1 MSDENTGDKQDAAA
15 PVEEALK
22 NERYELLRRLEDS
35 LETPMLVLAFVWLA
49 LLVGE
54 LIWGESL
61 MFEVLGTII
70 WVIFILDFAVAFVL
84 APHKIAYLKNNWLTA
99 LSLLVPALRLF
110 RFSRVFRLFRL
121 ARMGRSLRLL
131 RVVSSL
137 NRSMRALGASLSRRG
152 FGYVLA
158 LTVLV
163 AFTGAAGMYAFENA
177 APGGLKSYGEA
188 LWWTTMVLTT
198 MGSQYW
204 PLTIEGRVLCVFL
217 ALYAFA
223 VFGYVTATLAT
234 FFIGR
239 DAEDDEAE
247 LAGARQLAALR
258 EEMIALRE
266 EIRRTT
272 AANTVVAQRDP
283 AKESPA

>member
-1 MSDENTGDKQDAAA
+1 
-15 PVEEALK
+15 
-22 NERYELLRRLEDS
+22 
-35 LETPMLVLAFVWLA
+35 
-49 LLVGE
+49 
-54 LIWGESL
+54 
-61 MFEVLGTII
+61 
-70 WVIFILDFAVAFVL
+70 
-84 APHKIAYLKNNWLTA
+84 
-99 LSLLVPALRLF
+99 
-110 RFSRVFRLFRL
+110 
-121 ARMGRSLRLL
+121 
-131 RVVSSL
+131 
-137 NRSMRALGASLSRRG
+137 
-152 FGYVLA
+152 
-158 LTVLV
+158 
-163 AFTGAAGMYAFENA
+163 
-177 APGGLKSYGEA
+177 
-188 LWWTTMVLTT
+188 MVLTT

>member
-1 MSDENTGDKQDAAA
+1 MSDENTGEKQDAAA

-137 NRSMRALGASLSRRG
+137 NRGMRALGASLSRRG

-163 AFTGAAGMYAFENA
+163 TFTGAAGMYAFENA

-204 PLTIEGRVLCVFL
+204 PQTIEGRVLCVFL

-239 DAEDDEAE
+239 DAEDDKAE

>member
-1 MSDENTGDKQDAAA
+1 MSDENTGATQAAAA

-137 NRSMRALGASLSRRG
+137 NRGMRALGASLSRRG

-163 AFTGAAGMYAFENA
+163 TFTGAAGMYAFENA

-204 PLTIEGRVLCVFL
+204 PQTIEGRVLCVFL

-283 AKESPA
+283 AEEGAA

>member
-1 MSDENTGDKQDAAA
+1 MSDENTGATQAAAA

-137 NRSMRALGASLSRRG
+137 NRGMRALGASLSRRG

-163 AFTGAAGMYAFENA
+163 TFTGAAGMYAFENA

-204 PLTIEGRVLCVFL
+204 PQTIEGRVLCVFL

-272 AANTVVAQRDP
+272 AANTVVSQRDP

>member
-1 MSDENTGDKQDAAA
+1 MSDENTGEKQDAAA

-137 NRSMRALGASLSRRG
+137 NRGMRALGASLSRRG

-163 AFTGAAGMYAFENA
+163 TFTGAAGMYAFENA

>member
-99 LSLLVPALRLF
+99 LSLLGPALRLF

-163 AFTGAAGMYAFENA
+163 TFTGAAGMYAFENA

-204 PLTIEGRVLCVFL
+204 PQTIEGRVLCVFL

-272 AANTVVAQRDP
+272 AANTVVSQRDP

>member
-137 NRSMRALGASLSRRG
+137 NRGMRALGASLSRRG

-163 AFTGAAGMYAFENA
+163 TFTGAAGMYAFENT

-204 PLTIEGRVLCVFL
+204 PLTVEGRVLCVFL

-272 AANTVVAQRDP
+272 AANTVVSQRDP

>member
-137 NRSMRALGASLSRRG
+137 NRGMRALGASLSRRG

-163 AFTGAAGMYAFENA
+163 TFTGAAGMYAFENA

-239 DAEDDEAE
+239 DAEDDKAE

-272 AANTVVAQRDP
+272 AANTEVAQRDP